1 MSVAA
6 DVKTET
12 LVVGGDPAGEIVKLT
27 DARHANLIVMGLHS
41 SELLGPRMGSV
52 TYRVLA
58 LTRTLVLAVPPT
70 LDVTAATVGASKE

>member
-1 MSVAA
+1 MQEMAA
-6 DVKTET
+6 SLSDAVKTET
-12 LVVGGDPAGEIVKLT
+12 LVISGDPADEIVKLA

-58 LTRTLVLAVPPT
+58 LTHKLVLAVPP
-70 LDVTAATVGASKE
+70 AATKPI